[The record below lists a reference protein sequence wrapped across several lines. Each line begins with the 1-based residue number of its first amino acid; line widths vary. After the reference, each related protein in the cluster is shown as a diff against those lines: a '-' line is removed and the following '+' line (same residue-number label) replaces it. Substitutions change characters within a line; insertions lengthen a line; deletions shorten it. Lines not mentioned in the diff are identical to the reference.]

1 MAEGRELY
9 FLGSA
14 QLPIATASLIGE
26 SVPVALSARQID
38 PRDQTWGEDDPAY
51 RVYFWDSNSACDE
64 WELEG
69 CDVEAALR
77 WAQDS
82 AAGRTFTLYATVS
95 DAPREL
101 GLIRLSGTDPTRA

>member
-1 MAEGRELY
+1 MPDRVLA
-9 FLGSA
+9 SA
-14 QLPIATASLIGE
+14 RPTSDAASEPIGQCVHV
-26 SVPVALSARQID
+26 VPSARQID
-38 PRDQTWGEDDPAY
+38 PRDQTWEEDHPAY

-82 AAGRTFTLYATVS
+82 ASGRTFTLYATVA
-95 DAPREL
+95 DAPGEL